1 MLAHERKFWL
11 DFALLPG
18 AGSPTRPHP
27 FYIHTPLSRYVKEF
41 ADGLEIDPLLDNH
54 ICSTQNNPQLEFLCS
69 FFLKTFFMIRKRKR
83 KRGGG
88 GKIMNSCK
96 HLDLDVS
103 FSTSCWL
110 LGHIHLSLEISGP
123 SWLAP

>member
-1 MLAHERKFWL
+1 MLAHEKKFWL

-54 ICSTQNNPQLEFLCS
+54 ICSIQNNSQLEFLCS
-69 FFLKTFFMIRKRKR
+69 FFLNFFYDQEKEKEEGRGRKNYELLQAF
-83 KRGGG
+83 GSG
-88 GKIMNSCK
+88 CFF
-96 HLDLDVS
+96 LDL
-103 FSTSCWL
+103 L
-110 LGHIHLSLEISGP
+110 LATWTYP
-123 SWLAP
+123 SESRDFWGVDTNT